1 MSRRTERIAE
11 QLREEIARILRQDVS
26 DPRVGMVTLTRIDC
40 APDLSNALVYW
51 SSFEAKSDE
60 ALLEVQAGL
69 ESAAS
74 FVRGRM
80 AKVLSLRRVPRLEF
94 RFDPTLEQGDKM
106 LSLLGEI
113 ADGEKE

>member
-1 MSRRTERIAE
+1 
-11 QLREEIARILRQDVS
+11 
-26 DPRVGMVTLTRIDC
+26 MVTLTRLDC

-51 SSFEAKSDE
+51 SSIEARSED

-74 FVRGRM
+74 FVRGRI
-80 AKVLSLRRVPRLEF
+80 AKVLSLRRVPRLDF
-94 RFDPTLEQGDKM
+94 RYDPTLEQGDQM